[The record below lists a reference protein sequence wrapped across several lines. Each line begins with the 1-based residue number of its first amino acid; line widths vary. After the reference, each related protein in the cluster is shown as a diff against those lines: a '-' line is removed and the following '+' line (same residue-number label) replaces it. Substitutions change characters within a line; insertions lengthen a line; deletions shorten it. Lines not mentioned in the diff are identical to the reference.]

1 MEPRPQRPR
10 SVSGQPPRP
19 ASSDQTTQTNG
30 SGTYATSPGDPN
42 ANAYQQGPFD
52 PTTFIAPPR
61 TEYDYSPLDLAP
73 PGERRKR
80 QFVAAAVGA
89 LLIVLLAAV
98 AVFAYLMLKPD
109 NGGKKTNDLAAAQ
122 TQVAHNQ
129 ATLSAQQTVIAQAAK
144 KETATVTVPGAATAP
159 AAAASSPAA
168 AAASPASTAVV
179 ATGAGSGTASKGP
192 TPTQLKALLP
202 DQSIMPEGL
211 SSVTDNE
218 RSFSDV
224 VAALGGTPSVEANL
238 KKWGWSGN
246 EERSFSAPD
255 ASQLVA
261 GATTNIVVSVHG
273 FSSATGAKDA
283 LKLYADYL
291 ATQGYSE
298 VQAPQV
304 GDSARMLQSTGADG
318 TMNVALYVQ
327 QGNVLYRFG
336 GSANG
341 GDPTT
346 NVVNIAQATVALKQ
360 S

>member
-19 ASSDQTTQTNG
+19 ASSDPTAPSNG
-30 SGTYATSPGDPN
+30 GYAGPPGD

-80 QFVAAAVGA
+80 QFVAALVGG
-89 LLIVLLAAV
+89 LLVVLLAAV
-98 AVFAYLMLKPD
+98 GVFAYLMLKPD
-109 NGGKKTNDLAAAQ
+109 NGKKTNDIAAAQ
-122 TQVAHNQ
+122 TQVARQQ
-129 ATLSAQQTVIAQAAK
+129 ATLSAQQTVIAQAAS
-144 KETATVTVPGAATAP
+144 KETATVTGQGAATAP
-159 AAAASSPAA
+159 AGG
-168 AAASPASTAVV
+168 AAASPAGTSGTPASATKPAV
-179 ATGAGSGTASKGP
+179 ATGAGSGSSAKGP
-192 TPTQLKALLP
+192 SPTALKAMLP
-202 DQSIMPEGL
+202 DASAMPEGL
-211 SSVTDNE
+211 TSVTDSE
-218 RSFSDV
+218 RSLTDV
-224 VAALGGTPSVEANL
+224 VTALGGSRTVESNL

-246 EERSFSAPD
+246 VERKFDAPD
-255 ASQLVA
+255 PSQLVA
-261 GATTNIVVSVHG
+261 GATTSIVVSVHG
-273 FSSATGAKDA
+273 FGSASGAKDA
-283 LKLYADYL
+283 LKVYVDAL
-291 ATQGYSE
+291 AASGYTE
-298 VQAPQV
+298 VNAPKL
-304 GDSARMLQSTGADG
+304 GDSARMLQITNSDG

-346 NVVNIAQATVALKQ
+346 NVVNVAQATLALKQ